1 MYKIRRDINTR
12 QYIYSG
18 CNCIVSNHNSSL
30 QMDELVGFS
39 YRKHVEKIG
48 FKLGTG
54 KQIGFEKTKEKQ
66 QKQPKHD

>member
-54 KQIGFEKTKEKQ
+54 K
-66 QKQPKHD
+66 